1 MKWAVELNVR
11 QTMSQEQADA
21 AIEFGV
27 ELSDGQTDAKLY
39 ILAFLQ
45 TLLHQRQKLDLGLLA
60 NYLKPTIVKA
70 WNEVLS
76 ILEARKRKVLNIQ
89 SGSLI
94 FTLFC
99 PTQESSRQLQDDTW
113 IKTAIQKL
121 QELIRTLG
129 KRMNALLNITITKRS
144 VTNTENSKRKY
155 LVFFSCKLCSL
166 SKNVCGVFCLGVEAE
181 LTVLQ
186 PDVPRVFSETN
197 LLLRLQELGLSEE
210 SEVCSE
216 DSQST
221 DRDTGFDS
229 MSEVGQQNIY
239 PNTQITRDD
248 DKSNFRTEFA
258 FGLLVWFKR
267 RRLDYE

>member
-1 MKWAVELNVR
+1 MLFLPREVEFLEGVKSKDLFFIYR
-11 QTMSQEQADA
+11 RRVCEMGCGTERSSGEQADA

-27 ELSDGQTDAKLY
+27 ELSDGKTDTKLY

-129 KRMNALLNITITKRS
+129 KRMNT
-144 VTNTENSKRKY
+144 
-155 LVFFSCKLCSL
+155 
-166 SKNVCGVFCLGVEAE
+166 
-181 LTVLQ
+181 
-186 PDVPRVFSETN
+186 
-197 LLLRLQELGLSEE
+197 
-210 SEVCSE
+210 
-216 DSQST
+216 
-221 DRDTGFDS
+221 
-229 MSEVGQQNIY
+229 
-239 PNTQITRDD
+239 
-248 DKSNFRTEFA
+248 
-258 FGLLVWFKR
+258 
-267 RRLDYE
+267 